1 MRHHEAQRHGGMVE
15 HGRAHGSM
23 AMQIDIVLH
32 RAGEFGARRLGG
44 CFFLLAA
51 LAGAARFL
59 A

>member
-1 MRHHEAQRHGGMVE
+1 
-15 HGRAHGSM
+15 M

-44 CFFLLAA
+44 RPFLLAA
-51 LAGAARFL
+51 LAGAAGFL